1 MNYICDDSYVN
12 VGYRVSREF
21 KQDIGNVFFETLEK
35 YDMDFASYVRS
46 IIYEYCS
53 RADLQREL
61 FINYDLVKNIKK
73 AIKKESVVNIVNEG
87 IQNELILVSIEPS
100 TNGFN
105 YLLGITPDKTMCYFL
120 PLCKT
125 ERFKVGKTT
134 VHIGQEDYNKIL
146 EKFSKF
152 IEENDWCSDQINTKP
167 LNGMCVVV
175 IGEAILLIVINTSIA
190 LLVEQEKNKI
200 DKNVS
205 LLVNTP
211 QLFRTESITLIICS
225 QVYNSTDTIRY
236 FFIDFFN
243 IMTMIK

>member
-1 MNYICDDSYVN
+1 
-12 VGYRVSREF
+12 
-21 KQDIGNVFFETLEK
+21 
-35 YDMDFASYVRS
+35 
-46 IIYEYCS
+46 
-53 RADLQREL
+53 
-61 FINYDLVKNIKK
+61 
-73 AIKKESVVNIVNEG
+73 
-87 IQNELILVSIEPS
+87 
-100 TNGFN
+100 
-105 YLLGITPDKTMCYFL
+105 
-120 PLCKT
+120 
-125 ERFKVGKTT
+125 
-134 VHIGQEDYNKIL
+134 
-146 EKFSKF
+146 
-152 IEENDWCSDQINTKP
+152 
-167 LNGMCVVV
+167 MCVVV